1 MKRVITLIAF
11 TVLFGFSL
19 FAQELDLSQL
29 KPGKTDLPAMQNHSY
44 LTEEAV
50 GSTIEVKGLLSV
62 NKNSF
67 VLKEN
72 PTSKSVVTFKLEV
85 KKASL
90 KRKLKKLD
98 GQTVKITGV
107 LTEAS
112 STWNKKM
119 KVLSVE

>member
-11 TVLFGFSL
+11 TVLFAFSL

-107 LTEAS
+107 LAEAS

>member
-11 TVLFGFSL
+11 TVLFAFSL

>member
-11 TVLFGFSL
+11 TVLFAFSL

-29 KPGKTDLPAMQNHSY
+29 KPGKTDLPVMQNHSY

-119 KVLSVE
+119 KVLSVD

>member
-11 TVLFGFSL
+11 TVLFAFSL

-50 GSTIEVKGLLSV
+50 GSTIEIKGLLSV

-98 GQTVKITGV
+98 GKTVKITGV

>member
-11 TVLFGFSL
+11 TVLFAFSL

-29 KPGKTDLPAMQNHSY
+29 KPGKTDLPVMQNHSY

-98 GQTVKITGV
+98 GKTVKITGV

>member
-11 TVLFGFSL
+11 TVLFAFSL

-98 GQTVKITGV
+98 GKTVKITGV